1 MQVIISWEEMEDV
14 SVQVIIVKI
23 ETVGDVQKG
32 WNKMNK

>member
-14 SVQVIIVKI
+14 SLQVIIVKM
-23 ETVGDVQKG
+23 ETVGDVQKD